1 MKVSSMNAGRR
12 VHRTLLATAMLMAGH
27 SAQAYRFEWEGA
39 QISVDSQLSYGTM
52 FRLQEQAPT
61 SIGNDNGGNVPVG
74 GAIGRSLHGKN
85 GEFAANPDF
94 NVLNADNGNL
104 NFNAGD
110 VVSAVIK
117 GTHEL
122 GIKYGD
128 GWEFL
133 GRFSWLYDSQANDTR
148 FQHLSDQAKEIAELN
163 FTPLDFWLSKD
174 MDILGQPVKFRLG
187 NQVVSWGED
196 IFIIG
201 GINSVNALDLRR
213 FHTPGTQ
220 LKEVFRPAP
229 MAYVNASVTESVSI
243 EAYYQFLW
251 NGFQFD
257 PVGTFF
263 SGADVVG
270 KGQQD
275 AFAPTSFALCGS
287 GLVPGG
293 FSPCGDGLRTPASPG
308 ENIVP
313 MFQKD
318 KRGKNGGQYGFAL
331 RYIAD
336 KIDSEFAFY
345 YIRYHDKIP
354 FTSFVFDP
362 KFTPLLSPGARGNLL
377 GLAYFNEYGEDKD
390 LFGISANT
398 KIGPVAVGSELS
410 YRPRDSVAID
420 PTVPTPAGFAAG
432 FGLPFQGLRAGSKAL
447 SMSIMDAVGCGL
459 GTGDAITPGK
469 AKSVNPATCHGYA
482 RGYVEEE
489 KFQGHLTAFYFIEN
503 TNVIGDAMHAVGASE
518 GYILAEMAVAYYPN
532 LDPHNVPYLVFPSY
546 AVPDEVSAGY
556 VMEIGLTYPDLFFG
570 ANVTPQVD
578 FYHDFSGITPN
589 ALPFVEGRKSVYLGL
604 NFNWNDTYKANIGW
618 SSFFGGGLSNII
630 KDRDFI
636 GASATFAF

>member
-1 MKVSSMNAGRR
+1 MNASTMNTR
-12 VHRTLLATAMLMAGH
+12 RTLLAASLLVAASG
-27 SAQAYRFEWEGA
+27 AQAFRFEWEGA
-39 QISVDSQLSYGTM
+39 QINVDSQLSYGTM
-52 FRLQEQAPT
+52 FRMQEQSPT
-61 SIGNDNGGNVPVG
+61 SIGNDNGGKVPTAG
-74 GAIGRSLHGKN
+74 EIGRAIHGPL
-85 GEFAANPDF
+85 GGGSANPDF
-94 NVLNADNGNL
+94 NVLNGDNGNL
-104 NFNAGD
+104 NYNAGD

-133 GRFSWLYDSQANDTR
+133 GRFSWLYDSQVNDVR
-148 FQHLSDQAKEIAELN
+148 YQRLSDQASEIAELN
-163 FTPLDFWLSKD
+163 FTPLDFWISKD
-174 MDILGQPVKFRLG
+174 FHLFDQPVKFRLG

-229 MAYVNASVTESVSI
+229 MAYVNGSITDNISI

-251 NGFQFD
+251 NSFQFD

-287 GLVPGG
+287 GLVPG
-293 FSPCGDGLRTPASPG
+293 FSPCGDGLRTPSSPG

-313 MFQKD
+313 VYRKD

-331 RYIAD
+331 RYIAEP
-336 KIDSEFAFY
+336 IDSEFAFY
-345 YIRYHDKIP
+345 YIRYHDKLP

-362 KFTPLLSPGARGNLL
+362 KLTPLLTPGARGNLL

-420 PTVPTPAGFAAG
+420 PTVPTPAGFATA
-432 FGLPFQGLRAGSKAL
+432 FGLPFPGLKAGSKG
-447 SMSIMDAVGCGL
+447 MSYSVMDAVGCGF
-459 GTGDAITPGK
+459 GTDAVTPGK
-469 AKSVNPATCHGYA
+469 AKTVNPATCKGYA

-546 AVPDEVSAGY
+546 AVPDDVSAGY
-556 VMEIGLTYPDLFFG
+556 VVEVGLTYPDLFFG

-578 FYHDFSGITPN
+578 FAHDFSGITPN
-589 ALPFVEGRKSVYLGL
+589 ALPFVEGRKSVYLGV

-618 SSFFGGGLSNII
+618 SSFFGGGLSNLI

>member
-1 MKVSSMNAGRR
+1 MNISSRKTARFLA
-12 VHRTLLATAMLMAGH
+12 RTTALALLMAAGG
-27 SAQAYRFEWEGA
+27 AQAYLFEWEGA
-39 QISVDSQLSYGTM
+39 QINVDSQLSYGMM
-52 FRLQEQAPT
+52 FRMQEQAPT
-61 SIGNDNGGNVPVG
+61 SIGNDNGGQVPVG
-74 GAIGRSLHGKN
+74 GDIGRALHGTN

-133 GRFSWLYDSQANDTR
+133 GRFSWLYDSQANDVR
-148 FQHLSDQAKEIAELN
+148 FQRLSGQASEIAELN

-174 MDILGQPVKFRLG
+174 FLLFDQPVKFRLG

-196 IFIIG
+196 IFILG

-229 MAYVNASVTESVSI
+229 MAYVNGSITDNLSI

-251 NGFQFD
+251 NSFQFD

-275 AFAPTSFALCGS
+275 AFAPTSFALCGT
-287 GLVPGG
+287 GLVPG
-293 FSPCGDGLRTPASPG
+293 FAPCGDGLRTPASPG
-308 ENIVP
+308 ENVVP
-313 MFQKD
+313 MLRKD

-336 KIDSEFAFY
+336 QIDSEFAFY
-345 YIRYHDKIP
+345 YIRYHDKLP

-362 KFTPLLSPGARGNLL
+362 KLSPLITPGARGNLL
-377 GLAYFNEYGEDKD
+377 GLGYFNEYGEDKD

-398 KIGPVAVGSELS
+398 KVGPVAVGSELS

-420 PTVPTPAGFAAG
+420 PTVPTPAGLAAG
-432 FGLPFQGLRAGSKAL
+432 FGLPFQGLQPGSKAMSL
-447 SMSIMDAVGCGL
+447 SVMDGVSCGL

-469 AKSVNPATCHGYA
+469 NKQANPGTCRTYA

-503 TNVIGDAMHAVGASE
+503 TNIIGDAMHAVGASE

-532 LDPHNVPYLVFPSY
+532 LDQGNVPYMVFPSY
-546 AVPDEVSAGY
+546 ALPDEVSAGY
-556 VMEIGLTYPDLFFG
+556 VVELALTYPDLFLG
-570 ANVTPQVD
+570 ANVTPQFD
-578 FYHDFSGITPN
+578 FYHDFSGTTPN
-589 ALPFVEGRKSVYLGL
+589 ALPFVEDRKAVYIGL
-604 NFNWNDTYKANIGW
+604 NFNWQDTYKANIGW
-618 SSFFGGGLSNII
+618 SSFFGGGLSNLI